1 MRLPNPIVA
10 LENGTMGWELAGLTL
25 ERGANRTAPAPG
37 SKSRVQAAA
46 TAKRVAVED
55 GVKSLGVDD
64 VRRLWDG
71 RRERN
76 VYLIDVR
83 TADEYEAD
91 HVAGSIWAPGGQAV
105 QATDDYFA
113 VRGASYVF
121 ICDGFVRSIMT
132 AAWFTRMGVPEV
144 AVLAGGVS
152 AWRDGGGL
160 IEKRPARAGAVRLG
174 RGPRRGALPEAGRA
188 RRRARGRRRHER
200 RVRARARARRRLDLP
215 QPARVEDRGRGARP
229 HAADRPHVR
238 GRRRLHARGGD
249 ARRLGYKEVSVLDG
263 GTGAWADAGR
273 PFEAGATRLW
283 DEADDV
289 VLKPYQRG
297 REAMEAYL
305 RWEEALDPD
314 GTSPHRLLKDTPNP
328 GGGSKCPR
336 RSSPRTG
343 LPRTCAIQT

>member
-1 MRLPNPIVA
+1 MLKPDALADLMASDAPHAVLDVRERGAYERGHVYRSTTLPRRQVEWRLPTLVTAPATPIVVHCGGRTRSYIGAESLRRMRLPNPIVA

-37 SKSRVQAAA
+37 SRSHGQAAA

-55 GVKSLGVDD
+55 GVRFLGVDD

-76 VYLIDVR
+76 VYLVDVR

-121 ICDGFVRSIMT
+121 ICDGFVRSVMT
-132 AAWFTRMGVPEV
+132 AAWFTRMGVPDV

-160 IEKRPARAGAVRLG
+160 IESGQPAPAPFGWDAARAAARYRKPGDLGA
-174 RGPRRGALPEAGRA
+174 ALVVDVGMS
-188 RRRARGRRRHER
+188 
-200 RVRARARARRRLDLP
+200 
-215 QPARVEDRGRGARP
+215 
-229 HAADRPHVR
+229 
-238 GRRRLHARGGD
+238 D
-249 ARRLGYKEVSVLDG
+249 AY
-263 GTGAWADAGR
+263 
-273 PFEAGATRLW
+273 P
-283 DEADDV
+283 
-289 VLKPYQRG
+289 RG

-314 GTSPHRLLKDTPNP
+314 GTSPHRLLKDT
-328 GGGSKCPR
+328 R
-336 RSSPRTG
+336 
-343 LPRTCAIQT
+343 